1 MTRNRVNTLLRS
13 RVSNVANMQR
23 AMARRLK
30 LRLSAIS
37 HRRCKAPEPS
47 ANKDERGLR
56 MTERSEKRR
65 TGDALVSRADEGRG
79 TLRKASGSRVQ
90 ATSR

>member
-1 MTRNRVNTLLRS
+1 MTRNRVNVLLRS
-13 RVSNVANMQR
+13 RTKNVA
-23 AMARRLK
+23 
-30 LRLSAIS
+30 
-37 HRRCKAPEPS
+37 RCAVS
-47 ANKDERGLR
+47 QQLIANKDERGLR

-65 TGDALVSRADEGRG
+65 TGDALASRADEGRG